1 MAHTHHGVQI
11 TCQFACALFCIIQ
24 PVLGNRWSVLLCFET
39 EDMEDWVQGLKL
51 PGDTPEHSTFT
62 QSLDSCGAS
71 YSYAAVNGS
80 VVVVVGP
87 L

>member
-1 MAHTHHGVQI
+1 M
-11 TCQFACALFCIIQ
+11 
-24 PVLGNRWSVLLCFET
+24 LLCFET

-71 YSYAAVNGS
+71 YFYAAVNGS